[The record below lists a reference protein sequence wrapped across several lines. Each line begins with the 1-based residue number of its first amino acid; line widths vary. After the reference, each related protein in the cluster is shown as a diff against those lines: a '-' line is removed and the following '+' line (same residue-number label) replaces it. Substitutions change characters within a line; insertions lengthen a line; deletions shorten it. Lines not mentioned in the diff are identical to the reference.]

1 MAEIKNSFLKSK
13 MNKDLDD
20 RLIPNGEYRDAQNIS
35 VGKSEDDDIGA
46 LENVLGN
53 ALITDSQPL
62 TFNNQIISNNGAGNG
77 LSIVGNVP
85 IEVGMNITG
94 VDSNTGLPFTTIV
107 TLVTYNAG
115 ANKTQLQTAYSEQ
128 HTLTG
133 DKVNVFF
140 PLEVIGQYSDN
151 PNNRIIFFLTSK
163 DVNQKWP
170 TNINNYYN
178 PDTQP
183 KNFIVSFNTNTKIQT
198 PIATGV
204 FLNFSVNH
212 LMTGI
217 TMIEN
222 LLYFTDNFN
231 QPRQV
236 NASNTDLTYYTEEN
250 HISVAKFSPYEPVSL
265 VRTTTSTLTSD
276 ATGLGTS
283 VSPYILTIPA
293 NTAVTV
299 GMSVVSS
306 SVSGAVK
313 ILGDSFIYVE
323 AVNAAGTLITLSPAT
338 PETTAITQPLATD
351 VFKFLTSTMVNQ
363 STVSNWPGDPDFL
376 QDKFVRF
383 SYRFKYANNEYSLM
397 APFSQIA
404 FVPSQKGYFFLG
416 DEDSAYQSTILS
428 WMENFIQQ
436 VQLLIP
442 LPDIATNVANSYK
455 ISEIDVLYKES
466 DALAVKVVQSI
477 DLTDIANNSITSSRT
492 APIFYGDGT
501 FLPSNVLVYT
511 YQSQKPYKTLPQ
523 AQTTRVFDKVPIKA
537 LAQESSGNR
546 IIYGN
551 YLNQHTPPAS
561 IDYRVGLVDK
571 NPNIFNNWIEYP
583 NHSIKQNRNYQVGFI
598 LADKF
603 GRQSDVILSPV
614 NADILSSGGIDYG
627 ASTVY
632 VPYKNQGQT
641 FDVKGW
647 FGDALQVIVNT
658 AIDSSVSK
666 DGIGAPGLYATE
678 TNVLGFAISA
688 GAINGNEYTFT
699 LDSVNFVN
707 NIYVPI
713 VGEYLRGAYT
723 DFVEVTAVSND
734 GATPPVY
741 TVTTIG
747 QVNDV
752 YTKLTTGTLPD
763 TKWAYTL
770 NNLGWYSYKV
780 VVRQQEQDYYN
791 VYLPGIL
798 NGYPKQIPITPIVLA
813 SALVDNTDAGSITLV
828 LSSIPS
834 GLSVGMVISKTVSGA
849 EMGTIISI
857 SGNTLTVTPLLA
869 QILNSDSLT
878 FTNTSSPKPFPIG
891 EDNKTAHIV
900 LFNDNINKVPRDL
913 EEVGPEQKQFR
924 SSVQLFGRVEN
935 NLANSVSLNNRQ
947 YLGLSPGYEA
957 NSSTVVTIGEAVD
970 LNIIY
975 DELSNP
981 GGQDNFYQI
990 DTNPLIA
997 RLNTPSAIGV
1007 TSTDLVST
1015 NMRPF
1020 LAVYETDP
1028 QESLLNLFW
1037 ESATEGLIADLNA
1050 DVRTGT
1056 TGAASLTA
1064 IGYSQFENQLAEGLT
1079 SATSTTN
1086 NTPQG
1091 NVSIV
1096 LTASPNA
1103 NIAAGMEVFTVISG
1117 VYTLIGTVDSLVGT
1131 ALTLTVGGALQ
1142 AVGASIN
1149 LAFYNTSAGNIY
1161 SRYVSD
1167 YFSPLSTEGA
1177 VINTSTIS
1185 IGSVTNGATPL
1196 SDIQNK
1202 FGIYANPNGNGS
1214 FRLFIKENTFTY
1226 VYNSNVVDIYT
1237 FNLNISDG
1245 TPVVITPVSAT
1256 GSLTN
1261 IAPIV
1266 INTAVTKT
1274 TTDTV
1279 MVDYLGDNLAQNGS
1293 SDIAENETGLSFSF
1307 TASTATYSFAI
1318 NSVTGII
1325 SQTQGAH
1332 PAGTYVLSVVITDAT
1347 NPNNG
1352 NIDAGLSVTIQQSI
1366 TIGAQGLNSSA
1377 ISGTPCVADVV
1388 IPWSS
1393 SKTIQDRACVANGLR
1408 GDGDVYTG
1416 VWYLANSVLT
1426 ASQLPTGITPNM
1438 QSDDGTVIQSA
1449 GYRLGAAQT
1458 SGNVAFLLNSKLYL
1472 DGAFPAPTSLASLI
1486 WDTYRREVG
1495 TSSWGSANSFADIN
1509 NNTASGGVSVDY
1521 IRSNYDNAT
1530 TGDTMYNQVVR
1541 AFSSVT
1547 ASSVQKQYEYCIVA
1561 RNMANNATNGSATE
1575 KLVAWVQSIDLSFPS
1590 CVVDTGSK
1598 IVDNNYLS
1606 TTYYEYKYT
1615 GPVAAPA
1622 GCTAPTQVSL
1632 YSSVPFGEYIDQFF
1646 TNQTRTTAWAPTD
1659 YTVTNSY
1666 YRWAVYQSN
1675 TLTNPPNPPTL
1686 QPKPFTSLVYS
1697 GRFNTTFGSVYR
1709 DTTPGITNVISCW
1722 SGNASTTTPQRQ
1734 SKN

>member
-53 ALITDSQPL
+53 DLQVTQLL
-62 TFNNQIISNNGAGNG
+62 TFSNQVISNNGAGNG
-77 LSIVGNVP
+77 LSINGNVAV
-85 IEVGMNITG
+85 EVGMTITG
-94 VDSNTGLPFTTIV
+94 IDSNTELPFTTIV
-107 TLVTYNAG
+107 TLVTYNVG
-115 ANKTQLQTAYSEQ
+115 QNKTELQTAYSTQ
-128 HTLTG
+128 HTIAG

-140 PLEVIGQYSDN
+140 PLEVIGQYSDS

-163 DVNQKWP
+163 DVNQQWP

-178 PDTQP
+178 PDTQF
-183 KNFIVSFNTNTKIQT
+183 KNYIVSFNTTTKIQT
-198 PIATGV
+198 PIATGS

-212 LMTGI
+212 LMTGV

-250 HISVAKFSPYEPVSL
+250 HVSVAKFSPYEPVSL
-265 VRTTTSTLTSD
+265 VRTTTSILTID
-276 ATGLGTS
+276 ATGAGNAAD
-283 VSPYILTIPA
+283 PYILTIPA
-293 NTAVTV
+293 NTAITV

-323 AVNAAGTLITLSPAT
+323 AVNATGTLITLSVAT
-338 PETTAITQPLATD
+338 AETTAITPPLATD
-351 VFKFLTSTMVNQ
+351 VFKFLTSTMINQ
-363 STVSNWPGDPDFL
+363 STVSAWPGDPDFL

-442 LPDIATNVANSYK
+442 LPDVATNVASSYK

-477 DLTDIANNSITSSRT
+477 NLSDIANNSITSSNT

-614 NADILSSGGIDYG
+614 NANILISGGIDYG

-632 VPYKNQGQT
+632 VPYKNKGQN

-658 AIDSSVSK
+658 AIDSSVSL

-678 TNVLGFAISA
+678 TNVLGFAISV
-688 GAINGNEYTFT
+688 GAISGNEYTFT

-798 NGYPKQIPITPIVLA
+798 NGYPKQIPIAPIVLA
-813 SALVDNTDAGSITLV
+813 SALQTNANAGAIVLT
-828 LSSIPS
+828 LSSVPS
-834 GLSVGMVISKTVSGA
+834 GLSVGMVISKTTGGA
-849 EMGTIISI
+849 EMGTIITI
-857 SGNTLTVTPLLA
+857 SGNTLTVTPILA
-869 QILNSDSLT
+869 QILASDSLT
-878 FTNTSSPKPFPIG
+878 FTNPSAPKPFPTG
-891 EDNKTAHIV
+891 ENNKTAHIV

-935 NLANSVSLNNRQ
+935 NLANSVSINNRQ

-957 NSSTVVTIGEAVD
+957 NSNTVVTIGEAID

-1064 IGYSQFENQLAEGLT
+1064 LGYVQNENQLAEGLT
-1079 SATSTTN
+1079 SATIATN

-1091 NVSIV
+1091 SVSID
-1096 LTASPNA
+1096 LIA
-1103 NIAAGMEVFTVISG
+1103 NPSSNIVAGMEVFTVVG
-1117 VYTLIGTVDSLVGT
+1117 GTYTLIGTVLSLVGT
-1131 ALTLTVGGALQ
+1131 TLTLTAGALQ
-1142 AVGASIN
+1142 AVVGNIN
-1149 LAFYNTSAGNIY
+1149 LAFYSTSAGNIY

-1177 VINTSTIS
+1177 VITNSTITISS
-1185 IGSVTNGATPL
+1185 ITNGALDT
-1196 SDIQNK
+1196 ITTK

-1226 VYNSNVVDIYT
+1226 VYNSNVVDVYT
-1237 FNLNISDG
+1237 FNLNISVG
-1245 TPVVITPVSAT
+1245 TPIVITPVSAT

-1261 IAPIV
+1261 IIPAV
-1266 INTAVTKT
+1266 TNTAVTKT

-1279 MVDYLGDNLAQNGS
+1279 MVDYLGNNLAQNGS
-1293 SDIAENETGLSFSF
+1293 SEIALKETGLSFSF

-1325 SQTQGAH
+1325 SQTPGAH
-1332 PAGTYVLSVVITDAT
+1332 AAGTYILSVVTTDAT

-1352 NIDAGLSVTIQQSI
+1352 NTAAGLSVTIQQSI
-1366 TIGAQGLNSSA
+1366 TIGAQGLNSSSM
-1377 ISGTPCVADVV
+1377 SGTPCVADVV

-1393 SKTIQDRACVANGLR
+1393 SNTIQDRACVANGLR
-1408 GDGDVYTG
+1408 GDGDIYTG
-1416 VWYLANSVLT
+1416 VWYLANSVLI
-1426 ASQLPTGITPNM
+1426 ASQLPATPNM

-1458 SGNVAFLLNSKLYL
+1458 SGNIAFLLNSRLYL

-1561 RNMANNATNGSATE
+1561 RSMANNATIVSTTE

-1606 TTYYEYKYT
+1606 TTYYEYKYA
-1615 GPVAAPA
+1615 GPVATPA

-1646 TNQTRTTAWAPTD
+1646 TNQIRTTAWTPTD
-1659 YTVTNSY
+1659 YTITNSY

-1675 TLTNPPNPPTL
+1675 TAAASAL

-1697 GRFNTTFGSVYR
+1697 GRFNTTLGSVYR
-1709 DTTPGITNVISCW
+1709 DTTAGVTNVISCW
-1722 SGNASTTTPQRQ
+1722 SGTASTTTPQRQ